1 MFNINN
7 RNVEL
12 VSQKILVQ
20 EVIFNKVPGYGLFIC
35 FNFVNKDTNEKGY
48 ININIGY
55 KQIDDISIF
64 VNREYR
70 EDDPGVM
77 LIEAYDTEVFT
88 CLDLCGSVSI
98 KLGNV
103 EDNKIKVNI
112 NIDDDIKMT
121 FDGYLDI
128 EKRTQE

>member
-20 EVIFNKVPGYGLFIC
+20 EVIFNKVPGYGLFIR
-35 FNFVNKDTNEKGY
+35 FDFINKDTNEKGY
-48 ININIGY
+48 VEIYVGY
-55 KQIDDISIF
+55 EQIDDISIF
-64 VNREYR
+64 ANREYR
-70 EDDPGVM
+70 EDDTGM
-77 LIEAYDTEVFT
+77 LIEAYDTEVFR